1 MKRYMDLVRNI
12 FTGVLS
18 DVPPDFIPVGTI
30 IDEPDTPR
38 EDTPIKT
45 YDSVESIATVKV
57 DKTTLARIMPVRIS
71 IDELH
76 DFLQKVPTDAVWEV
90 QWNEECTNHYLI
102 AENDNGGLTFTPVEG
117 PVTSGYKLV
126 FDFPLK

>member
-1 MKRYMDLVRNI
+1 MDLVRNI

-76 DFLQKVPTDAVWEV
+76 DFSPKGSDRRGMGSPMERGMHESLPDRGKRQR
-90 QWNEECTNHYLI
+90 
-102 AENDNGGLTFTPVEG
+102 
-117 PVTSGYKLV
+117 
-126 FDFPLK
+126 

>member
-102 AENDNGGLTFTPVEG
+102 AENDNGSLTFTPVEG

-126 FDFPLK
+126 FDFLLK

>member
-1 MKRYMDLVRNI
+1 M
-12 FTGVLS
+12 
-18 DVPPDFIPVGTI
+18 GTI

-102 AENDNGGLTFTPVEG
+102 AENDNGISHSHLWKARLQADISWYSTSVEVVG
-117 PVTSGYKLV
+117 QA
-126 FDFPLK
+126 

>member
-1 MKRYMDLVRNI
+1 MNRIPPERI
-12 FTGVLS
+12 RLS
-18 DVPPDFIPVGTI
+18 
-30 IDEPDTPR
+30 
-38 EDTPIKT
+38 KT

-102 AENDNGGLTFTPVEG
+102 AENDNGSLTFTPVEG